1 MLTPRHLLKHASP
14 TLALE
19 DQLAWSSASQLLC
32 TLGSVG
38 RSASTYCYLRWSC
51 IQVGIFL
58 NISYLK
64 TVALK
69 DQLARSTASQLLSTG
84 AVLAD
89 AICANT
95 SSALPYL
102 PANTISHQLTL
113 HNTLEA
119 RCLWRRREQK
129 WHEGSRWHGHNES
142 SVEEHY
148 RVCNSKQQTWKKK
161 KIQIVMRRLPMT
173 QWVLCWG
180 VLSVIS
186 MFPFVKAGN
195 LGCF

>member
-1 MLTPRHLLKHASP
+1 MLSTRHLLKHVSP
-14 TLALE
+14 TVALK
-19 DQLAWSSASQLLC
+19 DQLVICFTAPLHG
-32 TLGSVG
+32 GSVG

-148 RVCNSKQQTWKKK
+148 RVCTSKQHTSHS
-161 KIQIVMRRLPMT
+161 QILGKFEYGWGPIFEV
-173 QWVLCWG
+173 VLEC
-180 VLSVIS
+180 
-186 MFPFVKAGN
+186 
-195 LGCF
+195 

>member
-1 MLTPRHLLKHASP
+1 MLSTRHLLKHVSP
-14 TLALE
+14 TVALK

-32 TLGSVG
+32 TGAVLADLHPHICAD
-38 RSASTYCYLRWSC
+38 RAFKWA
-51 IQVGIFL
+51 FFK

-64 TVALK
+64 TVDLK

-129 WHEGSRWHGHNES
+129 
-142 SVEEHY
+142 
-148 RVCNSKQQTWKKK
+148 
-161 KIQIVMRRLPMT
+161 
-173 QWVLCWG
+173 
-180 VLSVIS
+180 
-186 MFPFVKAGN
+186 
-195 LGCF
+195 